1 MTVPPVFNRYLEQ
14 AMDFARR
21 LVRTET
27 GTRRW
32 ATVTAVDPV
41 RITYDGPA
49 PQGIISPVVLGT
61 PVTLGDRVRAH
72 TIHDRTYIT
81 RANPTPVS
89 VSVDVDSAYTLT
101 GWRVRSDGQGMATV
115 WGQFNKKTGSVAQ
128 GDMLGALSV
137 HVSPLVTG
145 FAQGAA
151 SVVTKVTVNGTVL
164 SVSGAPTGS
173 TSYVRVDG
181 LSLPI
186 GG

>member
-1 MTVPPVFNRYLEQ
+1 MTVFDRYLEQ
-14 AMDFARR
+14 AKDFARK

-41 RITYDGPA
+41 RITYDGTTV
-49 PQGIISPVVLGT
+49 QGIISPVVLGV
-61 PVTLGDRVRAH
+61 PVNIGDRVRAH
-72 TIHDRTYIT
+72 TIHDKTYIT

-89 VSVDVDSAYTLT
+89 VSVDVDSAYSLS
-101 GWRVRSDGQGMATV
+101 GWRVRSDGRGMVTV
-115 WGQFNKKTGSVAQ
+115 WGQFSKKTGSVAQ
-128 GDMLGALSV
+128 GDVLGALSV

-145 FAQGAA
+145 FAQGVG
-151 SVVTKVTVNGTVL
+151 SVVAKVLVNGTVL